1 MDTNNTPSTDNV
13 ADNNSSITIATAT
26 IVSAALQ
33 GGMPF
38 GETEKLLD
46 LVMAKLSGSAP
57 VEAVAEV
64 EAPAEPA
71 EKIEP
76 AVTARKSLASPDHII
91 SMLDGKKYKTL
102 RRHLTTNGLTPEQYR
117 ERFNLKADYP
127 MVAASYSEARRAMAK
142 KIGLGRKPGQTNAPK
157 ADGVK
162 APRKNARKQAETA
175 NA

>member
-1 MDTNNTPSTDNV
+1 MDTNTNASTDTMNDSNQSV
-13 ADNNSSITIATAT
+13 TSAAAI

-38 GETEKLLD
+38 GETEKFLD
-46 LVMAKLSGSAP
+46 SIMSKLSGSAP
-57 VEAVAEV
+57 VETKV
-64 EAPAEPA
+64 EAEAPPAPV
-71 EKIEP
+71 EKAEP
-76 AVTARKSLASPDHII
+76 AVTARKSLSSPDHII

-102 RRHLTTNGLTPEQYR
+102 RRHLSTNGLTPEQYR

-157 ADGVK
+157 ADTK
-162 APRKNARKQAETA
+162 APRKNARKTAETA
-175 NA
+175 DA